1 MTYFYD
7 HLILN
12 EENRNDDFLNH
23 FLQDIH
29 PLIQILAKLFFNIK
43 TKRKLIQFNIFFT
56 KLFDLKST
64 ELKTSTI

>member
-12 EENRNDDFLNH
+12 EENRNNDFLNH

-29 PLIQILAKLFFNIK
+29 PLIQILAKLLFNIK

-56 KLFDLKST
+56 KLFDLKSI
-64 ELKTSTI
+64 ELKKSTI